1 MSDETDPTFV
11 IDNIDMFQ
19 LDESRNF
26 FPYCANN
33 NPGDSM
39 GFNGISCCFSWELC
53 GWKSYFYRY
62 SELTSL

>member
-39 GFNGISCCFSWELC
+39 GFHAAFHGNCVDENHISIVILS
-53 GWKSYFYRY
+53 
-62 SELTSL
+62 